1 MENLTGHV
9 KRVSSILIE
18 TQNVWNKTLKNTI
31 CLYTTCQLYTK
42 SIEFTE
48 LNVSVEE
55 AAKAGKF

>member
-1 MENLTGHV
+1 M
-9 KRVSSILIE
+9 
-18 TQNVWNKTLKNTI
+18 LKNI
-31 CLYTTCQLYTK
+31 IRLYTTCQLYTK